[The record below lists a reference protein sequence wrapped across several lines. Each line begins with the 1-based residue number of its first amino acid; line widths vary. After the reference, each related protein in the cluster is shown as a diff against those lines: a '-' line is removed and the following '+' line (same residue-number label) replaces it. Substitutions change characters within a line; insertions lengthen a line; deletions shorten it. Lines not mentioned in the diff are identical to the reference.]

1 MKIKMIA
8 IQRTL
13 IAGILLGA
21 FLCAGVYFPV
31 ISFSPAFMILLLI
44 NGIVLVA
51 SWFMHKGKILYE
63 PKLRKVVHAI
73 VILVVA
79 SLVALL
85 INGYGINDGF
95 ILILLSFF
103 LGVSVYETINCS
115 DDIDFYLS
123 FYVVISAVSA
133 LVQIGQ
139 VLQISFFYDIWRIVQ
154 QGDAL
159 DHFANVNRYLG
170 LSSNLVNFS
179 LQMSVAYTI
188 VLTTKYKNRIWKLL
202 KYPLIVL
209 FAVSVWLS
217 ETRSGMIAILF
228 VLVVAFLQFTK
239 NKRNRLQKIVLIIS
253 AMVGIGITYEYFI
266 ALVSNSRLYTAAS
279 TRGTLA
285 RLPMFLTALNHA
297 LHYPLGMGVYSVKPE
312 YIIDSGG
319 FYIQVMNNS
328 AHNLL
333 ANCAASY
340 GWIALIA
347 LVILYIEVFKAYN
360 ASKDIEDNRLSGQ
373 INTAMLCVIALLIS
387 SLTHNKYLLNG
398 DFSAHLFIAIVFSI
412 YKINRE
418 NERDASYRQN
428 NVKAL

>member
-133 LVQIGQ
+133 LVQI
-139 VLQISFFYDIWRIVQ
+139 
-154 QGDAL
+154 
-159 DHFANVNRYLG
+159 
-170 LSSNLVNFS
+170 
-179 LQMSVAYTI
+179 
-188 VLTTKYKNRIWKLL
+188 
-202 KYPLIVL
+202 
-209 FAVSVWLS
+209 
-217 ETRSGMIAILF
+217 
-228 VLVVAFLQFTK
+228 
-239 NKRNRLQKIVLIIS
+239 
-253 AMVGIGITYEYFI
+253 
-266 ALVSNSRLYTAAS
+266 
-279 TRGTLA
+279 
-285 RLPMFLTALNHA
+285 
-297 LHYPLGMGVYSVKPE
+297 
-312 YIIDSGG
+312 
-319 FYIQVMNNS
+319 
-328 AHNLL
+328 
-333 ANCAASY
+333 
-340 GWIALIA
+340 
-347 LVILYIEVFKAYN
+347 
-360 ASKDIEDNRLSGQ
+360 
-373 INTAMLCVIALLIS
+373 
-387 SLTHNKYLLNG
+387 
-398 DFSAHLFIAIVFSI
+398 
-412 YKINRE
+412 
-418 NERDASYRQN
+418 
-428 NVKAL
+428 